1 MFKYFIFIPKAE
13 NLLDCYFPGFN
24 EGNSLIKISKYPCWF
39 ILFSIQNIAM
49 FENFSW
55 SSNSRK

>member
-49 FENFSW
+49 FENFS
-55 SSNSRK
+55 